1 MAASVTVAAIGIFLA
16 LSWYVRGKG
25 KVPEELAQR
34 FPGVYRT
41 LSNKYYVDEV
51 YEAVFV
57 QGLALDGGLFLWEV
71 DATVVDLIPNGS
83 AALVRGLSW
92 ISSAF
97 DQYVVD
103 GLVNG
108 VANTLQAAFRVFRR
122 AETGRVQNY
131 ALFMGAG
138 LFAIVTVYL
147 FFR

>member
-1 MAASVTVAAIGIFLA
+1 MAVAAAGIFLA
-16 LSWYVRGKG
+16 LSWYVRGQG
-25 KVPEELAQR
+25 RTPERLAQR

-57 QGLALDGGLFLWEV
+57 EGLVKDGGRFLWEV
-71 DATVVDLIPNGS
+71 DATVVDLIPQRQRGGRHGGFSWVS
-83 AALVRGLSW
+83 AL
-92 ISSAF
+92 F

-108 VANTLQAAFRVFRR
+108 VANTLQAAFRLFRR